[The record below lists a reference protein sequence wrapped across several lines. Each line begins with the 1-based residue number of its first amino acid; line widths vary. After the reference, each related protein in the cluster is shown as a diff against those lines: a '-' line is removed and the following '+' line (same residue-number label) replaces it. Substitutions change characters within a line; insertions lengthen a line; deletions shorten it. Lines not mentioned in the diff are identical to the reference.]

1 VAYLPWGH
9 EEPEGGAPDRLTTL
23 ADEILERC
31 RGEGPANCVARCP
44 LHVDARGYVQLA
56 NQGRYREALQRV
68 REKLPFPGI
77 LGYICT
83 HPCELHCKRID
94 HDSAVRVRD
103 VKRFLAEWEPGEPQ
117 HLLDREPQRPERVA
131 VVGSGPAGL
140 IAAHDLQRGG
150 YQVTLFERESN
161 IGGCLVN
168 KIPPWRLPRSVT
180 ARDLSIIAALRI
192 QLRTGVCVGREI
204 GLDDLRKDH
213 DAVLLLCGYQGGLDL
228 LRDDGRGLR
237 RTIRETVWADPV
249 TCESGIPGVF
259 VGGEAVSGP
268 GSVIDALALGRRSAE
283 SARRHLTGRDLREG
297 RETPLP
303 RRLLWTL
310 EIDEDERRRR
320 ARTPVTLR
328 PYDDPL
334 SELEMR
340 EEADRCLDCECG
352 LCVEECEF
360 LAKHCRSPKDLARCV
375 KNGFE
380 EPDALKMVYSCNLCS
395 LCASVCPENLDTG
408 ALSIEARRKAVTSG
422 KGPLSQHRVVVSSF
436 ERGVSKTFRL
446 LMPEPGRSRSKRL
459 FFPGCSLPSTGP
471 DNTIRLY
478 EELRRHFR
486 GTGVLMYCC
495 GSPVRQ
501 LGMDEEAI
509 GAKEQIVR
517 MARSV
522 GAEELITVC
531 PDCTSTLKEQATGLR
546 ITTAWELL
554 AAEWEPRRRFADTVV
569 SIRDSCKA
577 RHEPGVRDAV
587 RRLVEGAGAVVEET
601 ELRGELAR
609 CCGHGGRI
617 EPVDADLS
625 RRIARRC
632 ADESALPMVAYCS
645 VCRAALAG
653 CGKDAVHLLD
663 FLFSADWRKASRGK
677 PPGRISGRV
686 NRLKTKWAFRRL
698 QPLGA
703 E

>member
-1 VAYLPWGH
+1 MAHLPWGR
-9 EEPEGGAPDRLTTL
+9 EAPEGGAPDRLATL

-56 NQGRYREALQRV
+56 KQGRYRDALQRV

-94 HDSAVRVRD
+94 YDSAVRIRD
-103 VKRFLAEWEPGEPQ
+103 IKRFLAEWEPGEPQ
-117 HLLDREPQRPERVA
+117 HVLDRETQRPEKVA

-150 YQVTLFERESN
+150 FQVTLFEREAN

-168 KIPPWRLPRSVT
+168 KIPPWRLPRDVT
-180 ARDLSIIAALRI
+180 ARDLSIIASLQI
-192 QLRTGVCVGREI
+192 QVRTGVRIGREL
-204 GLDDLRKDH
+204 GLEELREDH

-228 LRDDGRGLR
+228 LRDDDHGLR
-237 RTIRETVWADPV
+237 RTIRQTVWADPV
-249 TCESGIPGVF
+249 TCEAGIPGVF

-268 GSVIDALALGRRSAE
+268 GSVIQALALGRRSAE
-283 SARRHLTGRDLREG
+283 SARRHLAGRDLREG

-303 RRLLWTL
+303 HRLLWTL
-310 EIDEDERRRR
+310 EIDESERQRRE
-320 ARTPVTLR
+320 RTPVTLR
-328 PYDDPL
+328 PYDAPL
-334 SELEMR
+334 SETEAR
-340 EEADRCLDCECG
+340 EETDRCLDCECG
-352 LCVEECEF
+352 ICVEQCEF
-360 LAKHCRSPKDLARCV
+360 LAKHCRSPKDLARSV
-375 KNGFE
+375 KDGFE

-395 LCASVCPENLDTG
+395 LCAAVCPENLDTG
-408 ALSIEARRKAVTSG
+408 ALSTEARRKAVMSG
-422 KGPLSQHRVVVSSF
+422 KAPLPQHRAVISAF
-436 ERGVSKTFRL
+436 ERGVSRTFRL
-446 LMPEPGRSRSKRL
+446 LMPEPGYSRSKRL
-459 FFPGCSLPSTGP
+459 FFPGCSLPSTAPG
-471 DNTIRLY
+471 NTIRVY
-478 EELRRHFR
+478 EELREHFR

-501 LGMDEEAI
+501 LGMDKEAI
-509 GAKEQIVR
+509 DAKEQILR
-517 MARSV
+517 MAESV
-522 GAEELITVC
+522 GAEELITIC
-531 PDCTSTLKEQATGLR
+531 PDCTNTLKEHATGLR

-554 AAEWEPRRRFADTVV
+554 AEKWEPRRRPAGTAV

-577 RHEPGVRDAV
+577 RNEPGIRDAV
-587 RRLVEGAGAVVEET
+587 RRLVQAEGTVVEEI
-601 ELRGELAR
+601 EYGEELAR

-632 ADESALPMVAYCS
+632 ADESALPMIAYCS
-645 VCRAALAG
+645 GCRAALAG
-653 CGKDAVHLLD
+653 CGKEVVHLLD
-663 FLFSADWRKASRGK
+663 FLLSTDWREASRSK
-677 PPGRISGRV
+677 PPGRITGRV
-686 NRLKTKWAFRRL
+686 NRIKTKWAFRRL